1 MAGTA
6 DHREWILECLRDD
19 QLPFVRLG
27 ATDEYVSDA
36 AARARFLHRPVLT
49 MAPDVLADYVQQLS
63 RPYSDRPDALQ
74 EAVSMAALHV
84 VESLTADHGDGRN
97 TTTALGFRR
106 TARGSVEFF
115 VEDDRPSDDGA
126 AEGEPLEW
134 VADRPAG
141 PDQR

>member
-6 DHREWILECLRDD
+6 DHREWILERLRDD
-19 QLPFVRLG
+19 QLSFVRLG
-27 ATDEYVSDA
+27 ATDEYVPDA

-134 VADRPAG
+134 VADRPT
-141 PDQR
+141 